1 MPTQANNTKLWLLLS
16 NNTSVQGKYNEVVAR
31 LENTKAELESNVAS
45 LELEK
50 ANAVREAQLRVTLAN
65 NAKDNISFSDNASA
79 SMIAEQVLNA
89 MRYARQQERAVASVT
104 SEYEARIA
112 DATTDLQ
119 KYTAELQELLG

>member
-1 MPTQANNTKLWLLLS
+1 MPTQANTKLWLLLS
-16 NNTSVQGKYNEVVAR
+16 SNTSVQGKYNEVVAR
-31 LENTKAELESNVAS
+31 LQNTLAELESKKAQ

-50 ANAVREAQLRVTLAN
+50 ADAVREAQLQATLAN
-65 NAKDNISFSDNASA
+65 NAKDNISFGENLTASQ
-79 SMIAEQVLNA
+79 IAGQVLNA
-89 MRYARQQERAVASVT
+89 MRYARQQEKAVASVT